1 MLFCMPV
8 SKYPYRH
15 QLRSKSK
22 FMCTKSNLAVIAML
36 LSLTSVAQVGI
47 GTSSPHAS
55 AALEISSTNKGLLLP
70 RMTTTE
76 RGSIPNPLPGMMIYN
91 TTETKFQGYVG
102 VPAVWI
108 NTDPNNS
115 SSAAVTRGPGFESAQ
130 TFLAPSTE
138 EIVRVTAQ
146 CEASGPGPTW
156 PSGSATS
163 IAKIYAGLY
172 DSNNPGTPVATS
184 GSVTIS
190 SLGTYNFDFNPTFQP
205 TSNTTYTIV
214 FTNTDNTNYL
224 YFRENNSNT
233 YADGYRYFPPTS
245 TSNSNDLNLKFYSLT
260 GSWID
265 L

>member
-1 MLFCMPV
+1 MPFCVLV
-8 SKYPYRH
+8 SKDPHGH

-22 FMCTKSNLAVIAML
+22 FMCTKSNLAVIAAI
-36 LSLTSVAQVGI
+36 LSISSLAQVGI

-55 AALEISSTNKGLLLP
+55 AALEISSTNKGFLLP

-115 SSAAVTRGPGFESAQ
+115 SSSMVARGPGLENAQ

-138 EIVRVTAQ
+138 EIVRVTAR

-163 IAKIYAGLY
+163 IAKIYAGIY

-214 FTNTDNTNYL
+214 FTNTDNTNYF
-224 YFRENNSNT
+224 YFKENNSNT
-233 YADGYRYFPPTS
+233 YADGYRYFP
-245 TSNSNDLNLKFYSLT
+245 SNSASSSYDFNLQFYSLT